1 STSRGLGLMLMLNVP
16 ATLGLIVLA
25 TPIVQVLFERGR
37 FLPADTAA
45 TADAVRLYA
54 VGLAGYSAVRI
65 ASPAFYAIGESR
77 TPAMVSAAVI
87 AVNVAASV
95 MLVHAMGFAGL
106 ALGTWIAA
114 IANAALLL
122 ALLRARL
129 GGLDGRR
136 LLATLSKVTASAA
149 VMAAAAL
156 AIERALDRRVPG
168 AGLTVRAIRLTIS
181 ICGALAA
188 LGLTAKLLRVDE
200 FDEASAMLWGRVRK
214 LLRD

>member
-25 TPIVQVLFERGR
+25 TPIVQVLLERGR

-106 ALGTWIAA
+106 ALGTSIAA

-156 AIERALDRRVPG
+156 AIERALDRRGARARAAVAGGWGTKFVFWAPG
-168 AGLTVRAIRLTIS
+168 APLPP
-181 ICGALAA
+181 
-188 LGLTAKLLRVDE
+188 
-200 FDEASAMLWGRVRK
+200 
-214 LLRD
+214 